1 MGMAS
6 PQAGSSKG
14 RASAAVQK
22 EVMTWGRG
30 CFIPA
35 PHAAPLPTIVF
46 CGLSLLSSK
55 RHNFSSPFKLVF
67 VLQQF
72 VTQPPRM
79 TCQTYNGYG
88 LCKQGISPSPSVVLW
103 LGYTSVR
110 CQRAFNMLSFAL
122 PFDPQ
127 ALSGLYKVGFSQHLT
142 MKRLLYFSLTLNLV
156 RVFLFHLTF

>member
-1 MGMAS
+1 MLHTCSSRS
-6 PQAGSSKG
+6 PSSYY
-14 RASAAVQK
+14 
-22 EVMTWGRG
+22 
-30 CFIPA
+30 CF
-35 PHAAPLPTIVF
+35 LWT
-46 CGLSLLSSK
+46 SLLSSK

-72 VTQPPRM
+72 VTQAPRM
-79 TCQTYNGYG
+79 TCQTYNGCG

-156 RVFLFHLTF
+156 RFFSFSFDFLVPRAAANDHHRGNKRLQCSEIIE

>member
-35 PHAAPLPTIVF
+35 PHATPLPTIVF

-55 RHNFSSPFKLVF
+55 RHNFSSPFKLVL

-72 VTQPPRM
+72 VTQAPRM
-79 TCQTYNGYG
+79 TCQTYNGCG
-88 LCKQGISPSPSVVLW
+88 LCKQGISPSPSIVLW

-110 CQRAFNMLSFAL
+110 CQRAFKYAILCS
-122 PFDPQ
+122 PIWP
-127 ALSGLYKVGFSQHLT
+127 SGLDKVGFSQHLT

-156 RVFLFHLTF
+156 RFFLFHLTF

>member
-1 MGMAS
+1 MLHTCSSRS
-6 PQAGSSKG
+6 PSSYY
-14 RASAAVQK
+14 
-22 EVMTWGRG
+22 
-30 CFIPA
+30 CF
-35 PHAAPLPTIVF
+35 LWT
-46 CGLSLLSSK
+46 SLLSSK
-55 RHNFSSPFKLVF
+55 RHNFSSPFKLVL

-72 VTQPPRM
+72 VTQAPRM
-79 TCQTYNGYG
+79 TCQTYNGCG

-156 RVFLFHLTF
+156 RFFLFHLTF